1 MKQSRTV
8 LKTWLAASLL
18 ALGASGVQA
27 QPQFKPQSIDPS
39 VIGPRPISPD
49 VIKPQPVRGDLEIV
63 NFSVN
68 PEKCSCEEKLRA
80 VKLDGI
86 IVAGRVH
93 VDVKYQ
99 SDDRNASLL
108 EAEVTLSYVDR
119 SGNQRR
125 TVRKRVRLYPAG
137 NRSRATV
144 TFNPPRLISYRQ
156 GIPASI
162 RAVGRGF
169 TDTNPRN
176 NTLKQTGRKYCKVIL
191 K

>member
-1 MKQSRTV
+1 MKQSRTT
-8 LKTWLAASLL
+8 LHAWLAASLL
-18 ALGASGVQA
+18 ALGASAVQA
-27 QPQFKPQSIDPS
+27 QPQFKPQYIDAP
-39 VIGPRPISPD
+39 VVTKPLPAGG
-49 VIKPQPVRGDLEIV
+49 IKPQPVRGDLKIE

-68 PEKCSCEEKLRA
+68 PEKCSCEEKFRA
-80 VKLDGI
+80 VKMDGI
-86 IVAGRVH
+86 IVAGPVH
-93 VDVKYQ
+93 VEVKYD
-99 SDDRNASLL
+99 SNDRNATLL
-108 EAEVTLSYVDR
+108 EAEVALSYVDR

-125 TVRKRVRLYPAG
+125 TVRKRVRLYPSG

-156 GIPASI
+156 GITASI

-176 NTLKQTGRKYCKVIL
+176 NSLKQTGRKYCKVIL